1 MMLRQP
7 TDVPSALLA
16 DLVAIDSVNPVYGGP
31 GETGV
36 AAFVAD
42 WLARRSI
49 PFEWQ
54 DAPRGGRNIVARVGP
69 PSADALLLEAHMDT
83 VGVAG
88 WAEGDPFKLER
99 RAGRWYGRGACD
111 TKGSLASFML
121 VLARCHAE
129 PERLRRPLVFA
140 ASIDEEN
147 EQRGAYALAGELRR
161 LGVGAALTGEP
172 TRCDVVARHK
182 GVCRYEIVCGGL
194 AAHGSTPELGDNAIY
209 KAARI
214 VSAAQA
220 LSLRLA
226 SQETSDPMERGS
238 LNVGSIRGGSGFNV
252 VPDACALE
260 IDRRLSALETPE
272 GARAELEEILARE
285 DGARL
290 VAALERPALRGSGSK
305 NFVEALLEAAR
316 AAGVDARRRDAA
328 YMTNAV
334 AYEAAGVPAAVFG
347 PGDIAQAHKADEFIE
362 EGEIERSCAVLL
374 RFLQR

>member
-1 MMLRQP
+1 MRRQS
-7 TDVPSALLA
+7 TDTPYALLA
-16 DLVAIDSVNPVYGGP
+16 DLVAIDSVNTVYGGP
-31 GETGV
+31 GEART
-36 AAFVAD
+36 AEFVAD
-42 WLARRSI
+42 WLTRQSI

-54 DAPRGGRNIVARVGP
+54 DVPRGGRNIVARVGP

-88 WAEGDPFKLER
+88 WAEGDPFALER
-99 RAGRWYGRGACD
+99 RQGRWYGRGACD

-129 PERLRRPLVFA
+129 PERMRRPLVFA

-147 EQRGAYALAGELRR
+147 EQRGAYALAAELKR

-182 GVCRYEIVCGGL
+182 GVCRYEIACRGL
-194 AAHGSTPELGDNAIY
+194 AAHGSTPDLGDNAVY

-214 VSAAQA
+214 VANAEA

-226 SQETSDPMERGS
+226 ARETADPMERGS
-238 LNVGSIRGGSGFNV
+238 LNVGAIRGGSGFNV
-252 VPDACALE
+252 VPDACAIE

-272 GARAELEEILARE
+272 AARSELEEIVHRE
-285 DGARL
+285 AGARI
-290 VAALERPALRGSGSK
+290 VASLERPALRGAGSRD
-305 NFVEALLEAAR
+305 FVESLLEAAR
-316 AAGVDARRRDAA
+316 AVGVDARRRDAA

-347 PGDIAQAHKADEFIE
+347 PGDIAQAHKVDEFIE
-362 EGEIERSCAVLL
+362 EGEIERSCAILLGFLL
-374 RFLQR
+374 R